1 MSLNKFAVVLA
12 FAAIAVLASG
22 VALAVAGALPSLET
36 PEKPAVPVAPEQ
48 SAGPVARER
57 AAALV
62 APEQSAGPVAR
73 EKLTE
78 SVAPEKP
85 IVLVAPQQSA
95 DPLPKPTA
103 TPYVKQE
110 ESPSI
115 SIGGLSD
122 SRVDEK
128 IVGKEES
135 RPETKDSVDTN
146 VAAAPTP
153 SLAELRG
160 AAGQGS
166 GGTSGAENGEGTVYT
181 WQDGDREMRSVLQND
196 ASDPKDDNVEG
207 GNGGVTVKGVQSS
220 GKDSGDVDDKV
231 LPEFRMESGGG
242 LMTLPGGVILLLDPE
257 WDEAAV
263 TNFFTSN
270 NISTDDVKELGFV
283 DNGFLVNTE
292 AGFPSLNLANELTG
306 KLGVISASPNWSRE
320 RQAK

>member
-1 MSLNKFAVVLA
+1 MSLKKLAVIFAFAV
-12 FAAIAVLASG
+12 IAVLASG
-22 VALAVAGALPSLET
+22 VALAVAGALPSLEG
-36 PEKPAVPVAPEQ
+36 PERPAVPVAP
-48 SAGPVARER
+48 
-57 AAALV
+57 
-62 APEQSAGPVAR
+62 
-73 EKLTE
+73 
-78 SVAPEKP
+78 
-85 IVLVAPQQSA
+85 QQLA
-95 DPLPKPTA
+95 DPTPKPTE

-128 IVGKEES
+128 ITGKEES
-135 RPETKDSVDTN
+135 TAESKDSDGAIVEAT
-146 VAAAPTP
+146 PTP
-153 SLAELRG
+153 PSSVLRG
-160 AAGQGS
+160 APGQGN
-166 GGTSGAENGEGTVYT
+166 GGTGGTESGEGTVYT

-196 ASDPKDDNVEG
+196 ASDPKDDSFEG

-220 GKDSGDVDDKV
+220 GKDSGDADDKV

-263 TNFFTSN
+263 NKFFTSN
-270 NISTDDVKELGFV
+270 NISTDDVKELEFV

-292 AGFPSLNLANELTG
+292 AGFPSLNLANELAG
-306 KLGVISASPNWSRE
+306 EMGVISASPNWSRE